1 MPKIRLNKAAKELNI
16 SIPRA
21 VEFLQSKGFE
31 IDNSNPNVLLEPEA
45 FSSLEAEFAVDGKQ
59 KKASQEVVIPKC
71 RKLN

>member
-31 IDNSNPNVLLEPEA
+31 IDSNPNVLLEAEA
-45 FSSLEAEFAVDGKQ
+45 FFALEQ
-59 KKASQEVVIPKC
+59 
-71 RKLN
+71 